1 MTLIGKIFTVLILIM
16 SLVFMTV
23 AMMVY
28 ATHKNWRDVVK
39 GDGAGSQ
46 GMEAT
51 ITEQKAAA
59 ASLQDEIEQL
69 KTKLEQ
75 ERAARV
81 YALAALQ
88 ARTKLQDAE
97 LQRLDQENERL
108 VKSEADMKILL
119 ELAETNSKNLKQEV
133 AQLRGDIKTA
143 QSDRDT
149 NFQEVVLLTDK
160 LQQYKVE
167 QDRLKEREQELV
179 KMAAMMKRVLT
190 AHGMDQYTPVDG
202 IPPQLEAVVTAVN
215 DNNMVEISVGADDGI
230 RRGNTLDVFRGDTYL
245 GRIIIKETA
254 PDRAVG
260 EIVREYRRGLIKKG
274 DYVSTKLG

>member
-39 GDGAGSQ
+39 GDGSNQ

-51 ITEQKAAA
+51 IQEQKQT
-59 ASLQDEIEQL
+59 ASSLEDDISNL
-69 KTKLEQ
+69 KMKLEQ

-88 ARTKLQDAE
+88 ARTKLQEAE
-97 LQRLDQENERL
+97 LTRLDQENERL
-108 VKSEADMKILL
+108 VKSEADMKVLL

-133 AQLRGDIKTA
+133 SQLRTDIKTA

-149 NFQEVVLLTDK
+149 NFQEVVQLTDK
-160 LQQYKVE
+160 LQQLKVE
-167 QDRLKEREQELV
+167 KDRLSEREQQL
-179 KMAAMMKRVLT
+179 ATQIARQKRVLT
-190 AHGMDQYTPVDG
+190 AHGMDEFTPVDG
-202 IPPQLEAVVTAVN
+202 IPPALEAVVTAVN

-230 RRGNTLDVFRGDTYL
+230 SRGNTLDVFRGDTYL

-260 EIVREYRRGLIKKG
+260 EIIREYRRGLIKKG